1 MSRLEYVFRCR
12 EIYPGDGIPFDG
24 YIRIS
29 EGKIT
34 EVGLNDPETVHGAV
48 FVDLTKYKIIPGLI
62 DLHVHGYMGED
73 VASADAHALLSMS
86 SKLAMEGTTS
96 FLPTLGAMPVD
107 CIEKVTKT
115 VKSVVWDR
123 ANDGAEVLGLHL
135 EGPFLNPCKQ
145 GAMCRDYL
153 LNPSLGL
160 AARWLELSEGT
171 LNHVTLA
178 PELPC
183 AKEVVRF
190 LSQEGVTVAA
200 GHSMATYEETLEAI
214 SWGVTVGN
222 HTFNA
227 MRSFHH
233 RDPGI
238 VGAVLSDTRIWAEVL
253 CDGIHVHP
261 GAVLTLLAAKGVDKT
276 YLVSDAIAPAGLKPG
291 LYNSLGSDVMIDEEG
306 RAFLKDGTLA
316 GSTTTL
322 LQCMKNVMRW
332 TGEPL
337 ERVIPM
343 ATVNPSLVANVSHRK
358 GTLTPGK
365 DADLVVLDDDENVF
379 MSVVRGVIR
388 YTDYL

>member
-1 MSRLEYVFRCR
+1 MEYVFRCR

-34 EVGLNDPETVHGAV
+34 EVGLNDPETVQGAV
-48 FVDLTKYKIIPGLI
+48 FVDATKYRIIPGLI

-73 VASADAHALLSMS
+73 VASADVHSVLSMS
-86 SKLAMEGTTS
+86 SRLAAEGTTS

-107 CIEKVTKT
+107 CIDKVTKA
-115 VKSVVWDR
+115 VESVVWDR

-145 GAMCRDYL
+145 GAMRRDYL
-153 LNPSLGL
+153 LNPSLDL
-160 AARWLELSEGT
+160 AARWLELSEGA

-183 AKEVVRF
+183 AEEVVRF

-238 VGAVLSDTRIWAEVL
+238 VGAVLSDRRLWAEVL

-261 GAVLTLLAAKGVDKT
+261 GAVLTLLAAKGVEKT

-291 LYNSLGSDVMIDEEG
+291 LYNSLGSDVIIDEEG
-306 RAFLKDGTLA
+306 RAFLRDGTLA

-322 LQCMKNVMRW
+322 LQCVKNVMRW

-365 DADLVVLDDDENVF
+365 DADLVVLDDDEDVF

-388 YTDYL
+388 RIDYGN